1 MVRAAGESMSGFA
14 YAFAFVLVGVAVLL
28 VPLASQSLIARL
40 AGALTLLVLL
50 RLFFRLSRPYV
61 AGRSEVVFAPPDD
74 LVVAEL
80 AH

>member
-1 MVRAAGESMSGFA
+1 MVRAAGEAMSGFA

-40 AGALTLLVLL
+40 ACALTLLVLL

-61 AGRSEVVFAPPDD
+61 AGRREPDAAPVVTTS
-74 LVVAEL
+74 AEYS
-80 AH
+80 

>member
-1 MVRAAGESMSGFA
+1 MVRAAGEAMSGFA

-61 AGRSEVVFAPPDD
+61 AGRREPDTAPVVTTS
-74 LVVAEL
+74 AEYS
-80 AH
+80 